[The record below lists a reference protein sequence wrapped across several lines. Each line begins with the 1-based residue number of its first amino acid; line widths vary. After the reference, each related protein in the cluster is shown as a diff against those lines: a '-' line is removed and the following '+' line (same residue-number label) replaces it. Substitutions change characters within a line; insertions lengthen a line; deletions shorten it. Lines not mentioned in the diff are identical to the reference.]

1 MRRVWGILVIVALVG
16 VGLWAL
22 ADLNGGRLPG
32 LDELT
37 SQGTSQGTEQSGGQS
52 GGQGGDD
59 SPAPSP
65 APPAEQPDPWDEGV
79 ATPALPAD
87 AGTAVVRY
95 VHDGDTLF
103 LEDGRKVRLLGV
115 DTPEVGDGAEC
126 YGDEA
131 RSALRRMLPEGTTV
145 RTVADVRPLD
155 QYDRSLLF
163 LFTEDGRLVNLDLI
177 REGYAEAVV
186 LKPNYLW
193 ADEVEAAEDEAQ
205 TARVGMWGACV
216 R

>member
-1 MRRVWGILVIVALVG
+1 MWGILVIIVLVG

-37 SQGTSQGTEQSGGQS
+37 SAATEQAAEAPA
-52 GGQGGDD
+52 
-59 SPAPSP
+59 SPSV
-65 APPAEQPDPWDEGV
+65 APPGESEPVASGV
-79 ATPALPAD
+79 ATPAIPAD
-87 AGTAVVRY
+87 AGTAIVRY

-115 DTPEVGDGAEC
+115 DTPEVGENVEC
-126 YGDEA
+126 FGDEA

-145 RTVADVRPLD
+145 RTVADVRTLD

-177 REGYAEAVV
+177 REGFAEAVV

-205 TARVGMWGACV
+205 AARAGMWGACG

>member
-1 MRRVWGILVIVALVG
+1 MWGILVIVALVG

-32 LDELT
+32 LDELAP
-37 SQGTSQGTEQSGGQS
+37 QGAAP
-52 GGQGGDD
+52 DAD
-59 SPAPSP
+59 HSPASSP
-65 APPAEQPDPWDEGV
+65 APPAEQPDASGGGV

-115 DTPEVGDGAEC
+115 DTPEVGDHAEC

-186 LKPNYLW
+186 LQPNYLW

-205 TARVGMWGACV
+205 SARVGMWGACT